1 MRHLRLLN
9 IHCTNCFKVKEVNA
23 SILPFLRFR
32 STLST
37 LSYLLNRKF
46 SWKIVNIFSCFPW
59 LSQTEMSLFKH
70 THMHPQPEVP
80 LAASRGGRGGPC
92 VTVAGAG
99 PGGQEGGPRA
109 PSLDAVLA
117 SLPARDAPT
126 RGARTPSCLAYV
138 CRPLGPTTCVL
149 CRVANPLDFRAMD
162 LSRLVSPGCGSP
174 RAGPGRCASGC
185 APRLGAA
192 GPGCPAPV
200 IKRRL
205 LGPGPELGMP
215 AAGCP
220 SCSLSGVRAGT
231 RDRLLRG
238 ALGRV
243 VWLPPPPRAPRVAGV
258 SPPWPPR

>member
-23 SILPFLRFR
+23 SILPFPRFR

-70 THMHPQPEVP
+70 THMHPQPEAP

-117 SLPARDAPT
+117 SLPALVTPRRAAPAPP
-126 RGARTPSCLAYV
+126 RVWRTSAA
-138 CRPLGPTTCVL
+138 PLGPRPVFCVELQTLLTSGPWTC
-149 CRVANPLDFRAMD
+149 PD
-162 LSRLVSPGCGSP
+162 
-174 RAGPGRCASGC
+174 
-185 APRLGAA
+185 
-192 GPGCPAPV
+192 
-200 IKRRL
+200 
-205 LGPGPELGMP
+205 
-215 AAGCP
+215 
-220 SCSLSGVRAGT
+220 
-231 RDRLLRG
+231 
-238 ALGRV
+238 
-243 VWLPPPPRAPRVAGV
+243 W
-258 SPPWPPR
+258 

>member
-1 MRHLRLLN
+1 MRD
-9 IHCTNCFKVKEVNA
+9 
-23 SILPFLRFR
+23 
-32 STLST
+32 
-37 LSYLLNRKF
+37 
-46 SWKIVNIFSCFPW
+46 
-59 LSQTEMSLFKH
+59 
-70 THMHPQPEVP
+70 
-80 LAASRGGRGGPC
+80 RGGRGARR
-92 VTVAGAG
+92 AGRWSSRPFSRRR
-99 PGGQEGGPRA
+99 PGFP
-109 PSLDAVLA
+109 A
-117 SLPARDAPT
+117 SARDAPT

-205 LGPGPELGMP
+205 LGPGPELGTP

-243 VWLPPPPRAPRVAGV
+243 VWLPPPPRTPPCGWCQSALATTVRSVWRSRRRARLLAGLAGRAGV
-258 SPPWPPR
+258 WVPARCEAVTGWAPQRQLRD

>member
-1 MRHLRLLN
+1 MRD
-9 IHCTNCFKVKEVNA
+9 
-23 SILPFLRFR
+23 
-32 STLST
+32 
-37 LSYLLNRKF
+37 
-46 SWKIVNIFSCFPW
+46 
-59 LSQTEMSLFKH
+59 
-70 THMHPQPEVP
+70 
-80 LAASRGGRGGPC
+80 RGGRGARR
-92 VTVAGAG
+92 AGRWSSRPFSRRR
-99 PGGQEGGPRA
+99 PGFP
-109 PSLDAVLA
+109 A
-117 SLPARDAPT
+117 SARDAPT

-192 GPGCPAPV
+192 GPRCPAPV